1 MYFLLFYFSFIV
13 DYEFHWC
20 LQKICSLRGWPA
32 GHAKNKET
40 HEAMLTIW
48 EGLRSKA
55 DKDNDGQVSA
65 IYLTT
70 FVYVELFS
78 YTTTVCWIERKTEQS
93 KASQNFQHNLFSAL
107 IKRCAFENIFFIK
120 RNSFAACFFVK
131 WVLPMVHQTI
141 TQENFPC

>member
-1 MYFLLFYFSFIV
+1 MNFIDV
-13 DYEFHWC
+13 

-65 IYLTT
+65 IYLPMPIKNILHHITIYT
-70 FVYVELFS
+70 KEQQYAELKD
-78 YTTTVCWIERKTEQS
+78 CAKQS
-93 KASQNFQHNLFSAL
+93 ALQNF
-107 IKRCAFENIFFIK
+107 E
-120 RNSFAACFFVK
+120 
-131 WVLPMVHQTI
+131 T
-141 TQENFPC
+141 